1 MNILISACL
10 LGLQCRYDGQEKE
23 YEQIEQLKK
32 KHHLLPVCPEIY
44 GGLATPRCP
53 SERVVGR
60 VLTKDGVDVTRQY
73 EKGAREA
80 LRLAQMFDCQYA
92 VLKEKSPSCGHG
104 LIYDGSFS
112 RNLTEGNGVTAEL
125 LLTNGIQVFGENEL
139 EQLIVALKDCR

>member
-32 KHHLLPVCPEIY
+32 KHHLIPVCPEIY

-53 SERVVGR
+53 SERVGGQ